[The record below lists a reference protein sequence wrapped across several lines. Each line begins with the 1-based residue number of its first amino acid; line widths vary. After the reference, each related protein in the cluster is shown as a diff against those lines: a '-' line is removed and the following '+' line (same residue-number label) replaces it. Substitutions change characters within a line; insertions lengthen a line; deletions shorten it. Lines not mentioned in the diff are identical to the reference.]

1 MENQTVQGFMAGCDA
16 IRHSLLGVPEDAA
29 GLPWREGGWTRRQV
43 LGHMIDSA
51 VNNHQRF
58 VRAALDGSYTGP
70 FYAQEG
76 WVAAHGYDEMPWPTL
91 LGWWQTYHEMLK
103 AVVERIPAD
112 RLEAPC
118 RVGSNE
124 PVTLRFL
131 IEDYIAHQQ
140 HHLAQILCP
149 S

>member
-1 MENQTVQGFMAGCDA
+1 MLRRPFVSSPTFIASM
-16 IRHSLLGVPEDAA
+16 LPAA
-29 GLPWREGGWTRRQV
+29 SSGGWSKKEII
-43 LGHMIDSA
+43 GHLIDSA
-51 VNNHQRF
+51 ANNHQRF

-76 WVAAHGYDEMPWPTL
+76 WVAVHGYDEMDWSTL
-91 LGWWQTYHEMLK
+91 LRWWQTYHEFLE
-103 AVVERIPAD
+103 AVVQHIPAEKLD
-112 RLEAPC
+112 AVC
-118 RVGSNE
+118 RVGDDA